1 MLLEDYKQ
9 GNIVTSCSVTC
20 HAPVDP
26 ENLTTLLQKDSNY
39 NAVGLA
45 AFDLHDDIDFDSW
58 LTRSLSL
65 ELSVGEC
72 SYRYGIKH

>member
-1 MLLEDYKQ
+1 MKPLFHYCSLLSHRESLSPLVVSLARHK
-9 GNIVTSCSVTC
+9 

-26 ENLTTLLQKDSNY
+26 ENLTTILQKDSIY

-65 ELSVGEC
+65 ELSVGE
-72 SYRYGIKH
+72 